1 MRGMVMSKKVLFELV
16 DSLIDSSLP
25 DGAWLQMLNELMDSN
40 KKQFGIKQDSYDLVI
55 EYLERDR

>member
-1 MRGMVMSKKVLFELV
+1 MSKKVLFELV